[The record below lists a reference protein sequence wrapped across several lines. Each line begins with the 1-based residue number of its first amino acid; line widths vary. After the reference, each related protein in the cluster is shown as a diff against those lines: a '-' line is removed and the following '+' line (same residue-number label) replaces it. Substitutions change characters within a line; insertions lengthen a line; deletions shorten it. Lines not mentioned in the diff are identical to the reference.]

1 MSALPTTAMSSRVSG
16 GVTKVRGSKPN
27 SWEELCFKN
36 SPFARAVNE
45 LVDSDT
51 VGSST
56 GTRVSRRVQ
65 VRKIKVEQEVK
76 AEKIAATPATPAT
89 LSSQQVRK
97 EIADLAESDPAI
109 AHLLFLIN
117 WKY

>member
-1 MSALPTTAMSSRVSG
+1 MSALPTTTMLSRVSG

-36 SPFARAVNE
+36 SRFTQAVKE

-65 VRKIKVEQEVK
+65 VRKIKVEQEAK
-76 AEKIAATPATPAT
+76 AEKITASSTMHGGVCGSLGT
-89 LSSQQVRK
+89 LLCIITRRSRL
-97 EIADLAESDPAI
+97 EES
-109 AHLLFLIN
+109 
-117 WKY
+117 

>member
-27 SWEELCFKN
+27 SWEKLCFEH
-36 SPFARAVNE
+36 SRFTQAVKE

-76 AEKIAATPATPAT
+76 AEKIAATPAT